1 MKTNCPLCRRSIPGS
16 HQQWCECGQ
25 VMDPRCFDAHGPWC
39 SVHGDEAW
47 IGALER

>member
-1 MKTNCPLCRRSIPGS
+1 MKTNCPLCRRRVPGV

-25 VMDPRCFDAHGPWC
+25 AMDRRCYDAHDSWC
-39 SVHGDEAW
+39 SVHGEDRW